1 MQALS
6 LENIHF
12 GYNSGDE
19 PALDIDTLK
28 IDAGE
33 RVALIGPSGAGK
45 STLLRLI
52 DGRLRNWSGNAAV
65 LGETISSHKT
75 PGRAFSRKIGF
86 VFQEFALVERQTVFE
101 NVRNGRLGHLS
112 TVRSVLGRL
121 APEDYKQILTAIE
134 ETGLNE
140 FMHRRADE
148 LSGGQRQRVAVARC
162 LAQQPGMIL
171 ADEPISNL
179 DPVRAR
185 EILDLLVK
193 VCELRHATL
202 IITTHQPMLVRTY
215 VDRIVALSEGAVI
228 LDEKSSPASAAQV
241 MAVYEQMVDPLA
253 DHSKPASA

>member
-12 GYNSGDE
+12 GYKSGDE
-19 PALDIDTLK
+19 PALDIGRLE
-28 IDAGE
+28 IGSGE

-45 STLLRLI
+45 STLLKLI
-52 DGRLRNWSGNAAV
+52 DGRLRNWSGKAVV
-65 LGETISSHKT
+65 LGETISSRRT
-75 PGRAFSRKIGF
+75 PGRTFSRKIGF
-86 VFQEFALVERQTVFE
+86 VFQEFALIERQTVFE

-112 TVRSVLGRL
+112 TARSVFGRL
-121 APEDYKQILTAIE
+121 TPEDYKQILTAIE
-134 ETGLNE
+134 ETGLQE
-140 FMHRRADE
+140 LMHRRADE
-148 LSGGQRQRVAVARC
+148 LSGGQRQRVAIARC

-193 VCELRHATL
+193 VCELRQATL

-215 VDRIVALSEGAVI
+215 VDRIIALSEGSVI
-228 LDEKSSPASAAQV
+228 LDEESSPASAAQV
-241 MAVYEQMVDPLA
+241 MAVYEEMADPLA
-253 DHSKPASA
+253 AHNKPASV